1 MTANE
6 WNAIIGL
13 VGTSILGPII
23 AYAKSVANSRA
34 ESERIQADRLTTAMK
49 RDTDHQLLKQDVER
63 LKDRIRTIEEMG
75 VSINEIKTSVARIEA
90 ILPLLVEQF
99 KMGSKQ

>member
-1 MTANE
+1 
-6 WNAIIGL
+6 
-13 VGTSILGPII
+13 
-23 AYAKSVANSRA
+23 
-34 ESERIQADRLTTAMK
+34 MK